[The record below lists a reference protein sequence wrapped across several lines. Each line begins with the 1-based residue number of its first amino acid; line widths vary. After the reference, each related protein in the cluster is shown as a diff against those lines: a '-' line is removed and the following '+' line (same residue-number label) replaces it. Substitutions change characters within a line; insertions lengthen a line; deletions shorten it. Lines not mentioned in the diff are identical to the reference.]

1 MNDIIINPTDEHKY
15 TIILLHGMYSNPNDL
30 LYVSNI
36 LKNSFNFLKIIL
48 VHSPIIDINWP
59 EGKECNVNSWYNYY
73 TRNDNLM
80 IHDNINKIQFKEQ
93 YLRIDKIIK
102 NENCLIGNNVIL
114 GGYSQGGTLVYDIVF
129 NSNNLIKAG
138 FIFHSVFMDNII
150 RINNIKN
157 IETPIFIVSGK
168 KDNIYNFKLQE
179 QMINLLKSKNARIYW
194 KILNN
199 IGHCE
204 YSNDEEIF
212 FKKSLQLIFNT

>member
-1 MNDIIINPTDEHKY
+1 MNDIIINPIDEHKY
-15 TIILLHGMYSNPNDL
+15 TLILLHGMYSNPNDL
-30 LYVSNI
+30 LDISKI
-36 LKNSFNFLKIIL
+36 LKNTFNFLKIIL
-48 VHSPIIDINWP
+48 VHSPIIDIDWP
-59 EGKECNVNSWYNYY
+59 DGKECNVNSWYNYY

-80 IHDNINKIQFKEQ
+80 EHDNINKIQFKEQ

-102 NENCLIGNNVIL
+102 NENRLIKNNVIL
-114 GGYSQGGTLVYDIVF
+114 GGYSQGGTLVYDIVL

-150 RINNIKN
+150 QINNIKN
-157 IETPIFIVSGK
+157 IKIPIFIVSGK

-179 QMINLLKSKNARIYW
+179 QMINLLKSTNVPIYW

>member
-1 MNDIIINPTDEHKY
+1 MNDIIINPIDEHKY
-15 TIILLHGMYSNPNDL
+15 TLILLHGMYSNPNDL
-30 LYVSNI
+30 LDISKI
-36 LKNSFNFLKIIL
+36 LKNTFNFLKIIL
-48 VHSPIIDINWP
+48 VHSPTIDIDWP
-59 EGKECNVNSWYNYY
+59 DGKECNVNSWYNYY

-80 IHDNINKIQFKEQ
+80 EHDNINKIQFKEQ

-102 NENCLIGNNVIL
+102 NENRLIGNNVIL
-114 GGYSQGGTLVYDIVF
+114 GGYSQGGTLVYDIVL

-157 IETPIFIVSGK
+157 IQTPIFIVSGK